1 MADGAFPKG
10 DREAHARLARGMVR
24 RTGVDLG
31 DRVVDG
37 RVTEAALG
45 SILDRC
51 CQCPYPGSCQAWQ
64 QDNAGG
70 AETAPSYCLNRDLFL
85 DLPKTD

>member
-1 MADGAFPKG
+1 MSDTAFPKG

-31 DRVVDG
+31 ERVADDRVTDD
-37 RVTEAALG
+37 ALG

-51 CQCPYPGSCQAWQ
+51 CQCAYPGSCASWQA
-64 QDNAGG
+64 DHADG
-70 AETAPSYCLNRDLFL
+70 AAEAPAYCLNRDLFAG
-85 DLPKTD
+85 LPHTG